1 MQDKIKR
8 LIKPIIHP
16 FLRRKKTP
24 TLPTLLKPFTLKDLK
39 PLPKQWQIKP
49 PDFVGVAA
57 GKSGTSWWYSLLLKH
72 PQVVPNRLGMKEL
85 HYFDHFKYQGISEQ
99 EMSVYNQAFAA
110 PDNCICGEWS
120 PNYLTHPFCIE
131 YLAKTCPNTKILLM
145 LRNPVDRMISQI
157 NYLSQVRLNDFNFNA
172 NERYLYELYT
182 IYLNGCIHSYYSG
195 GLKQLLKYFDR
206 SQILVLQYEH
216 CQVNPLKEIQKTY
229 QFLQIDW
236 HHLPQNI
243 SKSVNKISYSI
254 PELTPESQKRITEFL
269 REEMQE
275 TAALFP
281 EIDLSLWGL

>member
-8 LIKPIIHP
+8 LIKPIIPP

-120 PNYLTHPFCIE
+120 PNYLTHPFCLE
-131 YLAKTCPNTKILLM
+131 YLAKTSPNTKILLM

-157 NYLSQVRLNDFNFNA
+157 NYLSQVRLNDFNFND

-182 IYLNGCIHSYYSG
+182 IYLNGCLHSYYSG

-206 SQILVLQYEH
+206 SQILVLQYEQ
-216 CQVNPLKEIQKTY
+216 CQINPTKEIQKTY

-236 HHLPQNI
+236 HYLPQNI

-254 PELTPESQKRITEFL
+254 PELMPESQKRVTEFL
-269 REEMQE
+269 TEEMRA
-275 TAALFP
+275 TASLFP